1 MKTAILKS
9 DNDSSLRELMRHAK
23 KIGVAIRLISDEEI
37 EDFLLGKLIDKAD
50 KEKGGGK
57 IKDPI
62 QFLKKHGAPL

>member
-23 KIGVAIRLISDEEI
+23 KIGVMIQLISDEEI